1 MSRFKL
7 TEIQANAIL
16 AMQLRTL
23 AGLERK
29 KIEDEYEELQ
39 KLIKRLEG
47 ILSSEANILKV
58 IREELVEM
66 KEKYG
71 DKRRTQIIKKAIGN
85 FSDEDLIPDEE
96 VIITLT
102 KGNYIKRIP
111 ANTYA
116 SQGRGGKGKMGMTTK
131 EEDVVEHLVHANSH
145 NTILF
150 FTSAGRVFKLKAYEL
165 PPASRVAKGASIMN
179 VLNLSPDEKV
189 TALVGLTKDDPTQ
202 YLFMATRG
210 GTIKKTALKDF
221 ANIRTNGIVAI
232 KLDQGDELR
241 WVKKT
246 TGKDEVII
254 STAMAQAIRFKET
267 DVRPMGRATRGAR
280 GIPLADAAFAAE
292 AGAGSPA
299 RALAILENRAAYT
312 AAVKTTEAWLG
323 AVAQGPLGKAV
334 WQLDVLARRVE
345 KSDDAEGEWRAE
357 LRRGMRLSRALA
369 GNDPGAFV
377 RAGEG
382 LLFAW
387 RQVGSAVSPRL
398 PLEAAALSP
407 YLKGEPSLTSF
418 FHPRYL

>member
-1 MSRFKL
+1 MFEGLIGNRGL
-7 TEIQANAIL
+7 LDVL
-16 AMQLRTL
+16 AKTAAKPPHGLLFAGPEGVGKRL
-23 AGLERK
+23 AAEAYAAGLLGCAVT
-29 KIEDEYEELQ
+29 ELNAHPDFV
-39 KLIKRLEG
+39 RAE
-47 ILSSEANILKV
+47 
-58 IREELVEM
+58 REEEK
-66 KEKYG
+66 KEF
-71 DKRRTQIIKKAIGN
+71 TIKKARELMERMRL
-85 FSDEDLIPDEE
+85 SS
-96 VIITLT
+96 
-102 KGNYIKRIP
+102 
-111 ANTYA
+111 A
-116 SQGRGGKGKMGMTTK
+116 RGGF
-131 EEDVVEHLVHANSH
+131 VVALVDEAERLNIESANA
-145 NTILF
+145 L
-150 FTSAGRVFKLKAYEL
+150 LKAVEE
-165 PPASRVAKGASIMN
+165 PGPHTV
-179 VLNLSPDEKV
+179 
-189 TALVGLTKDDPTQ
+189 
-202 YLFMATRG
+202 YLFVTQAPERLPATLRSR
-210 GTIKKTALKDF
+210 L
-221 ANIRTNGIVAI
+221 VAWRFEPVAVA
-232 KLDQGDELR
+232 ELVP
-241 WVKKT
+241 WLV
-246 TGKDEVII
+246 
-254 STAMAQAIRFKET
+254 
-267 DVRPMGRATRGAR
+267 AR